1 MNVKQQQPER
11 PRGRPADTEA
21 GELQS
26 RLLDVAEELFAEYG
40 YAATSIRQLAAAAGV
55 NPALVHYYFGTKREL
70 LEAVMDRTLEPMAR
84 AIADMQASGETDI
97 REVAGLMFG
106 MASRHPAMPRLIA
119 REVMLSGGEMQALFT
134 KNYAPRLGGALP
146 GLLKKQQ
153 AQGRIR
159 SELDPGIT
167 ALMLLSLCM
176 FPFIARSLAEPVLGL
191 RYTEEGLQAY
201 IEQLNLLLTGGM
213 TS

>member
-1 MNVKQQQPER
+1 M
-11 PRGRPADTEA
+11 
-21 GELQS
+21 
-26 RLLDVAEELFAEYG
+26 
-40 YAATSIRQLAAAAGV
+40 

-146 GLLKKQQ
+146 QAALL
-153 AQGRIR
+153 
-159 SELDPGIT
+159 PGVQHRGDQCT
-167 ALMLLSLCM
+167 A
-176 FPFIARSLAEPVLGL
+176 RR
-191 RYTEEGLQAY
+191 RYPRPQ
-201 IEQLNLLLTGGM
+201 
-213 TS
+213 